1 MFSGTRKEANV
12 GGSFWSRIRVIV
24 KFGLGGFGLLVG
36 ISLGVWVLSL
46 VGIYMVLGLEVSEVT
61 YRKTCFLPRA
71 KGVLRARSVAMMGGF
86 WVARLVLW
94 SREGRRDPRRL

>member
-36 ISLGVWVLSL
+36 ISLEVWVLSL
-46 VGIYMVLGLEVSEVT
+46 VGICMVSGLELRERDVQEDL
-61 YRKTCFLPRA
+61 FLA
-71 KGVLRARSVAMMGGF
+71 
-86 WVARLVLW
+86 
-94 SREGRRDPRRL
+94 